1 MNTVNEVQESIKIAL
16 DAADAATDVTSEYNK
31 IKNENKKLEASVK
44 QVHKF
49 TTIIF
54 GISILAAIIG
64 LSLTALIYSRTMN
77 ELSAM
82 TSTSREALVVF
93 AENVDG
99 VKGALEQLQT
109 GIQEQGK
116 ILETNNALIESINN
130 LDNNLNNTNKMLV
143 TEISNLAENVTKN
156 MNVSSKKN
164 MQELNKLVKT
174 LKDTQ
179 VNTTNKLIKL
189 SKKAT
194 NSNLLTKISSNQNKM
209 SKNFNDLAKA
219 VNNLAN
225 QSGELA
231 KSFKNSSV
239 IKYP

>member
-1 MNTVNEVQESIKIAL
+1 
-16 DAADAATDVTSEYNK
+16 
-31 IKNENKKLEASVK
+31 
-44 QVHKF
+44 
-49 TTIIF
+49 
-54 GISILAAIIG
+54 
-64 LSLTALIYSRTMN
+64 
-77 ELSAM
+77 
-82 TSTSREALVVF
+82 
-93 AENVDG
+93 
-99 VKGALEQLQT
+99 
-109 GIQEQGK
+109 
-116 ILETNNALIESINN
+116 
-130 LDNNLNNTNKMLV
+130 MLV

-209 SKNFNDLAKA
+209 NKNFNDLAKA

>member
-1 MNTVNEVQESIKIAL
+1 MNSVNEVQESIKIAL

-44 QVHKF
+44 QVHKY

-54 GISILAAIIG
+54 GISILAALIG

-99 VKGALEQLQT
+99 VKTALEQLQE

-116 ILETNNALIESINN
+116 ILETNNALIESINS
-130 LDNNLNNTNKMLV
+130 LDDNLNNTNKMLV
-143 TEISNLAENVTKN
+143 SEISNLANNVTKN
-156 MNVSSKKN
+156 MNASSKKS

-179 VNTTNKLIKL
+179 VKTTNKLINL
-189 SKKAT
+189 SKQAT
-194 NSNLLTKISSNQNKM
+194 NKGLLTKISSNQNKM
-209 SKNFNDLAKA
+209 NKNFNDLAKA

-231 KSFKNSSV
+231 KKVTNSSV